1 MGTDSDWKKWGSD
14 NPYFGVCSDEKFRNI
29 VLTKQARD
37 EFFASG
43 EAHIEHVLQELESI
57 FQKEGGKQLESALDF
72 GCGVGRLVI
81 PLARRA
87 SHVLG
92 VDISPSMIDE
102 AQRNCVAAGVENASF
117 VLSDDTL
124 SRVSGDY
131 GLVHSHIVLQHI
143 AWPRGRQLLCALA
156 DHVASDGFLAIQVLT
171 GYQGSRFARAMA
183 RLRYAFPPIQRLRNF
198 LTGRPASDPPMQ
210 LHVYDLNIIIS
221 DLESRGIA
229 VKCVN
234 SSWENFTT
242 TTIYG
247 RRA

>member
-1 MGTDSDWKKWGSD
+1 MGTDSDWKKWGSE
-14 NPYFGVCSDEKFRNI
+14 NPYFGVCSDDKFRN
-29 VLTKQARD
+29 VALTKQARE

-43 EAHIEHVLQELESI
+43 EAHIQRVFLELENI
-57 FQKEGGKQLESALDF
+57 FQLESGKQLESALDF

-87 SHVLG
+87 CHVLG
-92 VDISPSMIDE
+92 VDISPSMIEE
-102 AQRNCVAAGVENASF
+102 AQRNCVAAGVENAKF
-117 VLSDDTL
+117 VLSDDML
-124 SRVSGDY
+124 SRVSGGY

-156 DHVASDGFLAIQVLT
+156 DHVAPDGLLAIQVLT
-171 GYQGSRFARAMA
+171 DYQGPKLSRAMA
-183 RLRYAFPPIQRLRNF
+183 HLRYLFPPIHRLRNF
-198 LTGRPASDPPMQ
+198 LTRRPASDPPMQ

-221 DLESRGIA
+221 DLESRGMA

-234 SSWENFTT
+234 SNWQDFTT
-242 TTIYG
+242 TTLYG